1 MNNNIV
7 ELRPVDGRKSFYGK
21 ANAVIDSNGTKTL
34 YSYGT
39 PIVRINADNS
49 ITRLWYGWSATTQRH
64 INSFFET
71 FRIGEKGK
79 KFFESL

>member
-1 MNNNIV
+1 MNNTL

-21 ANAVIDSNGTKTL
+21 AIAVIGSDNTKTL

-39 PIVRINADNS
+39 AVVRINADNTL
-49 ITRLWYGWSATTQRH
+49 TRLWYGWSATTQRH
-64 INSFFET
+64 INSFFDT
-71 FRIGEKGK
+71 FNVGEKGK